1 MILLGLLVVAVVLG
15 LVAWMRERSLRA
27 PKTKFDLSLPPYVPL
42 SEFKAEN
49 ADESTLEKAA
59 AKYGDVFAV
68 RVPLWTSFVFFVGPN
83 ASKLYH
89 MIKEDDASLAHGYE
103 VSGTKIR
110 SVNFKKSSICTAK

>member
-1 MILLGLLVVAVVLG
+1 MILLWVFLVAVVLG
-15 LVAWMRERSLRA
+15 VVGWIRERSLRA

-49 ADESTLEKAA
+49 PEESTLEKAA

-68 RVPLWTSFVFFVGPN
+68 RIPLWTSFVFFVGPN
-83 ASKLYH
+83 ASKIYH

-103 VSGTKIR
+103 V
-110 SVNFKKSSICTAK
+110 N